1 MAKPLPSSS
10 SQRGSAAGTAPLA
23 PSAGVRA
30 FASPEDG
37 GQLDLAA
44 DQRGGGS
51 PEEFEMISAENEQLR
66 NLCVELEQALQ
77 EATQHADLTVDD
89 RIKDLEALLGDKTQT
104 IRDLHDQL
112 QTAKTTIAEQE
123 VAGKSRREGPA
134 PREDD
139 LLNLSEELERERRQL
154 QDDEQTLMD
163 QMREMEVSMARER
176 AEMARQRND
185 LQRLQSEIRH
195 ELERLE
201 RNGALQSKIDGL
213 KSKFQDATM
222 RRGMAAGSTGAAA
235 GQQPPP
241 LPKQAQQAQ
250 QAQLPQKKDGTSL
263 IGRLFGK

>member
-1 MAKPLPSSS
+1 MAKPLPPSPSL
-10 SQRGSAAGTAPLA
+10 RGSVAGSAPLA

-30 FASPEDG
+30 SAPPNDAG
-37 GQLDLAA
+37 RLDLGA
-44 DQRGGGS
+44 DPRGGGS
-51 PEEFEMISAENEQLR
+51 AEELEMLSAENEQLR

-77 EATQHADLTVDD
+77 EATQHGDQGQED
-89 RIKDLEALLGDKTQT
+89 RIKEFEALLEEKNQT
-104 IRDLHDQL
+104 IRDLHEQVHK
-112 QTAKTTIAEQE
+112 AKTVIAEMD

-154 QDDEQTLMD
+154 QDDEQALMD

-201 RNGALQSKIDGL
+201 RNGALQNKIDGL
-213 KSKFQDATM
+213 KSKFEDM
-222 RRGMAAGSTGAAA
+222 RLRRGMAPASTGTAAA
-235 GQQPPP
+235 QQPPP
-241 LPKQAQQAQ
+241 LPQQPPPAQS
-250 QAQLPQKKDGTSL
+250 PPKKDGTSL